1 MIHTPRAFGGMV
13 SAPHHLAAQAGLAV
27 LRDGGNAIEA
37 MLAAASTIA
46 VVYPHMNSIGGD
58 GFWIVHVPGQEPI
71 AIDACGAS
79 GRNVD
84 QALYANAGLGAIP
97 QRGPMAANTV
107 AGTISGWGEAF
118 KLSHELGGHL
128 PLVRLLEDAVHY
140 AEHGIAVTDSQ
151 RRLTEEKC
159 GQMAANSGFE
169 DLFLIDGAPR
179 EVGSRMTNPALAETL
194 RAIAEHGTDTFYR
207 GELAAKIAADLERAG
222 SPVTADDLRGHQAK
236 RVTPLTVRTR
246 AGQLYNMPPPTQGLA
261 SLMILALFD
270 RLGVETGESFEHIHG
285 LIESTKQAFI
295 VRDSEVTDPKYM
307 STRPEHFLTAD
318 DLDAR
323 VDAIDLQRALPWPHV
338 AQPGDTIW
346 MGAAD
351 RDGVT
356 VSFIQSIFF
365 EFGSGVVLRDT
376 GINWQNRGASFSLD
390 ETATNALKPG
400 RKPFHTLNP
409 ALAHLADGRVMSYG
423 TMGGEGQPQTQSAI
437 FSRYAMFGGGLQEAV
452 SAPRWLLGKTWGDET
467 TTLKLESN
475 FDPTVAQGLEAAG
488 HDVEMVEEFSDVMGH
503 AGAVVVHPDGL
514 LEGATDPRSDGSVAS
529 A

>member
-1 MIHTPRAFGGMV
+1 
-13 SAPHHLAAQAGLAV
+13 
-27 LRDGGNAIEA
+27 
-37 MLAAASTIA
+37 
-46 VVYPHMNSIGGD
+46 
-58 GFWIVHVPGQEPI
+58 
-71 AIDACGAS
+71 
-79 GRNVD
+79 
-84 QALYANAGLGAIP
+84 
-97 QRGPMAANTV
+97 
-107 AGTISGWGEAF
+107 
-118 KLSHELGGHL
+118 
-128 PLVRLLEDAVHY
+128 
-140 AEHGIAVTDSQ
+140 
-151 RRLTEEKC
+151 
-159 GQMAANSGFE
+159 
-169 DLFLIDGAPR
+169 
-179 EVGSRMTNPALAETL
+179 
-194 RAIAEHGTDTFYR
+194 
-207 GELAAKIAADLERAG
+207 
-222 SPVTADDLRGHQAK
+222 
-236 RVTPLTVRTR
+236 
-246 AGQLYNMPPPTQGLA
+246 
-261 SLMILALFD
+261 MILALFD

-295 VRDSEVTDPKYM
+295 VRDSEVTDPQYM
-307 STRPEHFLTAD
+307 STRPEHFLTAN

-390 ETATNALKPG
+390 ENATNALKPG

-437 FSRYAMFGGGLQEAV
+437 FSRYAMFGGGLQAAV

-475 FDPTVAQGLEAAG
+475 FDPTVAKGLEAAG

-529 A
+529 V